1 MQISR
6 AAPSLGATLSG
17 AGGRLRVAFPV
28 PAAADLSS
36 IPDGI
41 DSEERCPTREESCL
55 RRVDVCWKALIAYLV
70 VESLAHLVL
79 ERHRLKLD
87 EDAALLKRWNISREQ
102 AAMELLGGAK
112 GNPFI
117 TLFCYWTARSQRV

>member
-1 MQISR
+1 M
-6 AAPSLGATLSG
+6 
-17 AGGRLRVAFPV
+17 AFPV
-28 PAAADLSS
+28 QAAADLSS